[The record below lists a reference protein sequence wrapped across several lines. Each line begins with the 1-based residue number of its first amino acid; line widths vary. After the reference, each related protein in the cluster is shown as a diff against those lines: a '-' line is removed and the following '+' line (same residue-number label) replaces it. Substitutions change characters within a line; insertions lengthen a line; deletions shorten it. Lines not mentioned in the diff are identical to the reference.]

1 MLAHEIQH
9 SNHSKAMYQS
19 RQFRFLKA
27 VIKSKL
33 LTNTSITKSDK
44 DLWIWNVQI
53 FCLLFELNLGFCGT
67 DIPSASTSLCKKI
80 FWGVSLVIN
89 RITSMRCVEAFEGQ
103 TPEVQICWACWE
115 GSTCAKVAHLT
126 QWSPHLQNKKV
137 FFWHPWSCDL
147 DFRFVLAWR
156 AHRSHPDDL
165 LEKMFDQRKSKNGGT
180 HLERP
185 QAFGFLPPLFRVY
198 RSFQFIHGRLVELYD
213 APLINAS

>member
-1 MLAHEIQH
+1 
-9 SNHSKAMYQS
+9 MY
-19 RQFRFLKA
+19 
-27 VIKSKL
+27 KL
-33 LTNTSITKSDK
+33 RYESSTLILYNAQLSQL
-44 DLWIWNVQI
+44 DLVS
-53 FCLLFELNLGFCGT
+53 CLLFELNLGFCGT

-89 RITSMRCVEAFEGQ
+89 RITSMRDVLKPLKGRLRRCKYVEHVERVRRVRRWHTWPNGHH
-103 TPEVQICWACWE
+103 
-115 GSTCAKVAHLT
+115 TCKI
-126 QWSPHLQNKKV
+126 KV

-165 LEKMFDQRKSKNGGT
+165 LEKMFGQHRLKNGGT

-198 RSFQFIHGRLVELYD
+198 RSFQFIHGRLVELYH
-213 APLINAS
+213 APLLYSS